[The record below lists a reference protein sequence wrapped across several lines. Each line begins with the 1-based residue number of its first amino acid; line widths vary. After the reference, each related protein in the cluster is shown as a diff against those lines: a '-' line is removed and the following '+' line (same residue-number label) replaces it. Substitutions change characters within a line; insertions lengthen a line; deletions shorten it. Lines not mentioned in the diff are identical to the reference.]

1 MLAMPKRNYDPAM
14 VRALLAERERNSWS
28 LGELSRRSGVPVGTL
43 SSWAAKAMRSRQA
56 DADAQFAEV
65 VLAPTSCDGDA
76 MVRLQHGSGWAIEL
90 HGAAAM
96 ALVAK
101 LAEVVTRCC

>member
-1 MLAMPKRNYDPAM
+1 MRTMPKRNYDPAM

-28 LGELSRRSGVPVGTL
+28 LGELSRQSGVPVGTL
-43 SSWAAKAMRSRQA
+43 SNWAAKAARSRDI
-56 DADAQFAEV
+56 DADGQFAEV
-65 VLAPTSCDGDA
+65 VLAPTSCDADA

-96 ALVAK
+96 TLVTK
-101 LAEVVTRCC
+101 LAESVTRCC